1 MSITVINAIGL
12 GEFLE
17 SVDRLS
23 GIVHG
28 PMNAL
33 SSQCAGGAHEVDHV
47 PPSITIAVLTRVGV
61 LQMPVECVAHE
72 LIVKAQTVIAKGAG
86 PWRVKFLHD
95 LLQTLEFAYA
105 FCRQFVWC
113 NARHQ

>member
-1 MSITVINAIGL
+1 MIMSPNRPAIKIGPASVVRLDWPAPREMINSL
-12 GEFLE
+12 DLFKF
-17 SVDRLS
+17 
-23 GIVHG
+23 
-28 PMNAL
+28 
-33 SSQCAGGAHEVDHV
+33 
-47 PPSITIAVLTRVGV
+47 TAVLTRVGV

-86 PWRVKFLHD
+86 SRRVKFLHD

-113 NARHQ
+113 DARHQ